1 VAPHHARRERRGLL
15 LAVFA
20 GGIVGTLARAEV
32 ARLLPASGDAWPW
45 ATFAV
50 NCAGAFLIGLLVT
63 RLQER
68 LPPARFGR
76 PFVGTGLCGA
86 LTTFSTFQVEI
97 LRIAHDGHVL
107 LAAGYL
113 VASVATG
120 LVLVYAAT
128 AAVRRVRLT

>member
-1 VAPHHARRERRGLL
+1 
-15 LAVFA
+15 VFA
-20 GGIVGTLARAEV
+20 GGVAGTLARAEV
-32 ARLLPASGDAWPW
+32 ARLLPAHGDGWPW

-50 NCAGAFLIGLLVT
+50 NCAGALLIGLVVT

-68 LPPARFGR
+68 LPPGRFAR
-76 PFVGTGLCGA
+76 PLVGTGLCGA

-97 LRIAHDGHVL
+97 LRIARDGHVL

-113 VASVATG
+113 LASVAAG
-120 LVLVYAAT
+120 LALVYAAT